1 MFLIKT
7 RIRYFSFFPISTTFD
22 TNSTEIAAIL
32 KRRRQYIQEKY
43 LRPMI
48 RGGELLY
55 AYPDNPAHPHQ
66 AYKAVSKSKKK

>member
-1 MFLIKT
+1 MLCGW
-7 RIRYFSFFPISTTFD
+7 RALQV
-22 TNSTEIAAIL
+22 TEIAAIL